1 MTTRTFSAY
10 AICLITTALF
20 VPAAQAMDAKEMKM
34 MDGNS
39 DGMIS
44 KAEYMKHHEM
54 MFANMKKSKGDMV
67 DMKDMMMMQE
77 GGTKGGAMMK
87 DKPKSNDNMRK

>member
-1 MTTRTFSAY
+1 MTTRTLTAY

-67 DMKDMMMMQE
+67 DMKDMMMKQE

>member
-1 MTTRTFSAY
+1 MTKRFY
-10 AICLITTALF
+10 AALAGSLITTALF
-20 VPAAQAMDAKEMKM
+20 APSAQAMDEKEMKM

-54 MFANMKKSKGDMV
+54 MFDKMKKSKGDMV
-67 DMKDMMMMQE
+67 DMKEMMMMSD
-77 GGTKGGAMMK
+77 GRMKGDAMMK
-87 DKPKSNDNMRK
+87 EKPMSKDNPRK